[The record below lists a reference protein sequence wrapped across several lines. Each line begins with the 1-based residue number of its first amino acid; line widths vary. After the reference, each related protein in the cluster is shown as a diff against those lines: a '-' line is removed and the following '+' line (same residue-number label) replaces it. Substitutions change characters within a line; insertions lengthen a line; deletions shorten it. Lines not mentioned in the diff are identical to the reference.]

1 MPTNSHY
8 ASCVALV
15 FVLLNYGRR
24 KPAKKLAPEAS
35 GGRPIMGHLHLF
47 NDGELTHRE
56 LGVMAD
62 TYGPVFNIRFGSHKT
77 LVVSDW
83 ELVKECFTTN
93 DKLFSNRPGTL
104 GIKLMFYDADSVGYA
119 PYGAYWR
126 DLRKISTLK
135 LLSNHRIDT
144 IKHLRSSEVESCF
157 ESLYNQC
164 GNRKKRGEFA
174 LVRMDSWLGDL
185 TINVVG
191 RIVAGKKNFSA
202 NGDVGAQRYKAA
214 MDEAMRLMRFFAF
227 SDVIPSLSWLDN
239 LRGLVRNMKKCASE
253 IDTIMATWVEEHRV
267 KRMSRNNSELEHDFI
282 DVCLDIMEHSSLPG
296 EDPDLFVKST
306 CLDMILG
313 GSDTTTVT
321 LIWAMSLLLNH
332 PQVLRKAKEELG
344 TQVGKNPIIKETMRL
359 YPAGPLIERRTME
372 DCEVGGYQVP
382 AGTRLLVNVW
392 KMQRDGN
399 VYKGDPL
406 EFRPDRFLTSNA
418 DVDLKGQHYELIPFG
433 AGRRI
438 CPGVSFA
445 VQLMH
450 LVLARLLH
458 EFEITT
464 VEPEAKVDMAES
476 GGLLCYKIM
485 PLEVVIK
492 PRLEI
497 SSNVV
502 PNIQNKN
509 ANLNKSQAD

>member
-1 MPTNSHY
+1 MNLLLLLHLPPISVTL
-8 ASCVALV
+8 VMIALV
-15 FVLLNYGRR
+15 FVYWNYGRR
-24 KPAKKLAPEAS
+24 NPSKKLAPE
-35 GGRPIMGHLHLF
+35 
-47 NDGELTHRE
+47 LTHRK

-83 ELVKECFTTN
+83 EIVKECFTTN
-93 DKLFSNRPGTL
+93 DKLFSNRPGNL
-104 GIKLMFYDADSVGYA
+104 AAKLMFYN
-119 PYGAYWR
+119 
-126 DLRKISTLK
+126 LRKISTLK
-135 LLSNHRIDT
+135 LLSNQRIET
-144 IKHLRSSEVESCF
+144 IKNLRSSEVESCF
-157 ESLYNQC
+157 ESLYNLWR
-164 GNRKKRGEFA
+164 NRENSGEKSTT
-174 LVRMDSWLGDL
+174 VRMDSWLDDL
-185 TINVVG
+185 T
-191 RIVAGKKNFSA
+191 NFSA

-214 MDEAMRLMRFFAF
+214 MDEATRLTRFFRIF
-227 SDVIPSLSWLDN
+227 NVI
-239 LRGLVRNMKKCASE
+239 RLVRDMKKCASE

-267 KRMSRNNSELEHDFI
+267 KRNSGGNSQLEHDFI

-296 EDPDLFVKST
+296 NDPDLVIKST
-306 CLDMILG
+306 CLDMIMG

-321 LIWAMSLLLNH
+321 LTWAMSLLLNH
-332 PQVLRKAKEELG
+332 PQVLQKAKEELD
-344 TQVGKNPIIKETMRL
+344 TQVGKNRQVDNSDITNLPYIQAIIKETMRL

-372 DCEVGGYQVP
+372 DCKVGGYHVP

-406 EFRPDRFLTSNA
+406 EFRPDRFLTTNA

-458 EFEITT
+458 EFDITT
-464 VEPEAKVDMAES
+464 VEPEAKVDMAEI
-476 GGLLCYKIM
+476 GGLLCCKIM
-485 PLEVVIK
+485 PLEVLIK
-492 PRLEI
+492 PRLDI
-497 SSNVV
+497 
-502 PNIQNKN
+502 
-509 ANLNKSQAD
+509 